1 MPIVKYKLV
10 SDPTFND
17 YLGTLQF
24 KFGICEVNTDSEK
37 EMKRIV
43 DLGMIGFQIEPL
55 EGLPVEEKKASVKRT
70 KRKKKRKRKRKAFT
84 PKLVV
89 SGIITEVS
97 PGKEMNDPLEKLPEF
112 DNTETTGE
120 QIEQTE
126 NKPEHDGEGR
136 SGDDREDDP
145 FSQADS
151 Q

>member
-1 MPIVKYKLV
+1 MAVVEYKLV

-17 YLGTLQF
+17 YLGTL
-24 KFGICEVNTDSEK
+24 KFNYGICEVDTDDSGV
-37 EMKRIV
+37 MQRIK

-55 EGLPVEEKKASVKRT
+55 EGLPVEEKTASVKRK
-70 KRKKKRKRKRKAFT
+70 KRKKKRKRKKPASK
-84 PKLVV
+84 PAVKEVV
-89 SGIITEVS
+89 SE
-97 PGKEMNDPLEKLPEF
+97 PEQEEAT
-112 DNTETTGE
+112 DLIESNYIEPTGGN
-120 QIEQTE
+120 IEQTE